1 MTDDL
6 DKLKAALKTAT
17 PTPDASARDKAL
29 ALAQRNFDILQQ
41 ATHSAR
47 SKNAH
52 EIEQIGF
59 FSKALWVFENFGL
72 RFGLYATSGV
82 AFIGIGI
89 TFIMPELTKKNLFDY
104 FQYGAE
110 PAELSAIAETTASS
124 VEIKTPL
131 LKEAQLSETIVLQE
145 KNEEVVI
152 HELVKLGVSAD
163 TGQTLGDAGPI

>member
-6 DKLKAALKTAT
+6 DKLKTALKTAT

-59 FSKALWVFENFGL
+59 FSKIY
-72 RFGLYATSGV
+72 LY
-82 AFIGIGI
+82 
-89 TFIMPELTKKNLFDY
+89 
-104 FQYGAE
+104 
-110 PAELSAIAETTASS
+110 
-124 VEIKTPL
+124 
-131 LKEAQLSETIVLQE
+131 
-145 KNEEVVI
+145 
-152 HELVKLGVSAD
+152 
-163 TGQTLGDAGPI
+163 TL

>member
-89 TFIMPELTKKNLFDY
+89 TFIMPELTKKIYLIIFNMVLNPLNLA
-104 FQYGAE
+104 QSQKL
-110 PAELSAIAETTASS
+110 PP
-124 VEIKTPL
+124 VV
-131 LKEAQLSETIVLQE
+131 LK
-145 KNEEVVI
+145 
-152 HELVKLGVSAD
+152 
-163 TGQTLGDAGPI
+163 